1 MDCGKEVAKML
12 ITKEWLYNWLTK
24 KREEVVNSKN
34 ETSTQIVIEKFKC
47 NDGTEISIQASRT
60 HHASVSTDVDILIKG
75 DHNKEAIVDATYYDS
90 FEVYMSPYGSQKTKK
105 MAEYMKDNDSANFV
119 PIQYI
124 VDEINAH
131 NNPSEMDSS
140 LLIGYSDNQK
150 TEVKQVRRATS
161 RTRNRI
167 RRYANKIIMF
177 SHMMDNM
184 INQYAMAV
192 TLGQLSKL
200 QEWKYLEKSVEHFKH
215 EIQDR
220 KTRYGNSL
228 ELHGI
233 KKQKA
238 EIQQKIHANKK
249 RFKEI
254 HEKLVLINND
264 LKHMTE
270 LYKNGNKSQTAPY
283 SDVWLKIVE
292 LKNVKLDLK
301 MILKVLHKEQSKLKN
316 KLKTIPHCN

>member
-1 MDCGKEVAKML
+1 ML
-12 ITKEWLYNWLTK
+12 ITKEWLYDWLTQ
-24 KREEVVNSKN
+24 KRAEVVNSKK
-34 ETSTQIVIEKFKC
+34 EISPQIVIEKFQC
-47 NDGTEISIQASRT
+47 DDGTEISIQASRT
-60 HHASVSTDVDILIKG
+60 HHASVSTDADVASKG

-105 MAEYMKDNDSANFV
+105 MAEYMKGDDAANFV

-124 VDEINAH
+124 VDEINTH

-167 RRYANKIIMF
+167 RRYENKIILF
-177 SHMMDNM
+177 SHMMDSM
-184 INQYAMAV
+184 INQYAMVGNSPTFA
-192 TLGQLSKL
+192 QLSKL
-200 QEWKYLEKSVEHFKH
+200 KDWKYLEKSIQHFKN

-220 KTRYGNSL
+220 KERYGNSL
-228 ELHGI
+228 KLHGF

-254 HEKLVLINND
+254 NENLETIKVELKYMID
-264 LKHMTE
+264 LS
-270 LYKNGNKSQTAPY
+270 KNGNDDQKAPY
-283 SDVWLKIVE
+283 SDIWLKIVE
-292 LKNVKLDLK
+292 LKNAKLDLE
-301 MILKVLHKEQSKLKN
+301 MALKGLHTKQSKLKN

>member
-1 MDCGKEVAKML
+1 ML
-12 ITKEWLYNWLTK
+12 ITKEWLYDWLTQ
-24 KREEVVNSKN
+24 KRAEVVNSKK
-34 ETSTQIVIEKFKC
+34 ETSPQIVIEKFQC

-60 HHASVSTDVDILIKG
+60 HHASVSTDVDVVNKG

-105 MAEYMKDNDSANFV
+105 MAEYMKGDDAANFV

-167 RRYANKIIMF
+167 RRYENKIIMF
-177 SHMMDNM
+177 SHMMDSM

-200 QEWKYLEKSVEHFKH
+200 KEWKYLEKSIQHFKNK
-215 EIQDR
+215 IQD
-220 KTRYGNSL
+220 KKERYGNSL
-228 ELHGI
+228 ELFGV

-238 EIQQKIHANKK
+238 DIQQKIHANKK

-254 HEKLVLINND
+254 NEKLVLINTD

-270 LYKNGNKSQTAPY
+270 LYKNGNESQTAPY
-283 SDVWLKIVE
+283 SVVWLKIVE
-292 LKNVKLDLK
+292 LKNAKLDLE
-301 MILKVLHKEQSKLKN
+301 IALKGLHKEQSKLKN

>member
-1 MDCGKEVAKML
+1 ML

-34 ETSTQIVIEKFKC
+34 ETSPQIVIEKFKC

-60 HHASVSTDVDILIKG
+60 HHASVSTHVDVVNKG
-75 DHNKEAIVDATYYDS
+75 DHNKEAIVDANYYDS

-105 MAEYMKDNDSANFV
+105 MAEYMKGDDAANFV

-150 TEVKQVRRATS
+150 TEIRQVRRATS

-167 RRYANKIIMF
+167 RRYENKIIRF
-177 SHMMDNM
+177 SNM
-184 INQYAMAV
+184 IYGVSDSIVLDLLTRSIQ
-192 TLGQLSKL
+192 
-200 QEWKYLEKSVEHFKH
+200 HFKH
-215 EIQDR
+215 EIQD
-220 KTRYGNSL
+220 KKERYGNSL
-228 ELHGI
+228 ELCGV

-238 EIQQKIHANKK
+238 DIQQKIHANKK

>member
-1 MDCGKEVAKML
+1 ML
-12 ITKEWLYNWLTK
+12 ITKKWLYNWLTQ
-24 KREEVVNSKN
+24 KRAEVVNSKK
-34 ETSTQIVIEKFKC
+34 EISPQIVIEKFQC
-47 NDGTEISIQASRT
+47 DDGTEISIQASRT
-60 HHASVSTDVDILIKG
+60 HHASVSTDVDVVNKG

-105 MAEYMKDNDSANFV
+105 MAEYMKGDDAANFV

-140 LLIGYSDNQK
+140 LLIGYSNNQK
-150 TEVKQVRRATS
+150 TEVRRAKP

-167 RRYANKIIMF
+167 RRYENKIIMF
-177 SHMMDNM
+177 SHMMDSM

-200 QEWKYLEKSVEHFKH
+200 KEWKYLEKSIQHFKN
-215 EIQDR
+215 EIQER
-220 KTRYGNSL
+220 KERYGNSL
-228 ELHGI
+228 ELCGV

-238 EIQQKIHANKK
+238 DIQQKIHANKK

-254 HEKLVLINND
+254 HEKLVLINTD
-264 LKHMTE
+264 LKHMIE

-292 LKNVKLDLK
+292 LKNAKLDLK
-301 MILKVLHKEQSKLKN
+301 IALKGLHKEQSKLKN

>member
-1 MDCGKEVAKML
+1 ML
-12 ITKEWLYNWLTK
+12 ITKEWLYNWLTE
-24 KREEVVNSKN
+24 KREAVNSKTN
-34 ETSTQIVIEKFKC
+34 QIVIEKFKC
-47 NDGTEISIQASRT
+47 DDGTEISIQASRT
-60 HHASVSTDVDILIKG
+60 HHASVSTNVDVASKG

-105 MAEYMKDNDSANFV
+105 MAEFMKGDDAANFV

-131 NNPSEMDSS
+131 NSPSEMDSS

-150 TEVKQVRRATS
+150 TEIRQVRRATS

-167 RRYANKIIMF
+167 RRYENKIIMF

-192 TLGQLSKL
+192 TLGQVSKL
-200 QEWKYLEKSVEHFKH
+200 QEWKYLEKSVKHFKH

-220 KTRYGNSL
+220 KNRYGNSL
-228 ELHGI
+228 ELCGV

-238 EIQQKIHANKK
+238 DIQQKIHANKK

-283 SDVWLKIVE
+283 SDIWLKIVE
-292 LKNVKLDLK
+292 LKNAKLDLK
-301 MILKVLHKEQSKLKN
+301 MALKGLHKEQSKLKN

>member
-1 MDCGKEVAKML
+1 ML
-12 ITKEWLYNWLTK
+12 ITKEWLYDWLTQ
-24 KREEVVNSKN
+24 KRAEVVNSKK
-34 ETSTQIVIEKFKC
+34 ETSPQIVIEKFQC

-60 HHASVSTDVDILIKG
+60 HHALVSTDVDVVNKG

-90 FEVYMSPYGSQKTKK
+90 FEVYISPYGSQKTKK
-105 MAEYMKDNDSANFV
+105 MAEYMKGNDAANFV

-150 TEVKQVRRATS
+150 TEVRQVRRATS

-167 RRYANKIIMF
+167 RRYENKIIRF
-177 SHMMDNM
+177 SNM
-184 INQYAMAV
+184 IYGVSDSIVLDLLTRSIQ
-192 TLGQLSKL
+192 
-200 QEWKYLEKSVEHFKH
+200 HFKH

-270 LYKNGNKSQTAPY
+270 LYKNVNESQTAPY

-292 LKNVKLDLK
+292 LKNAKLDLK
-301 MILKVLHKEQSKLKN
+301 MILKVLHKEQFKLKN

>member
-1 MDCGKEVAKML
+1 ML
-12 ITKEWLYNWLTK
+12 ITKEWLYDWLTQ
-24 KREEVVNSKN
+24 KRAEVVNSKK
-34 ETSTQIVIEKFKC
+34 ETSPQIVIEKFQC

-60 HHASVSTDVDILIKG
+60 HHALVSTDVDVVNKG

-105 MAEYMKDNDSANFV
+105 MAEYMKGNDAANFV

-150 TEVKQVRRATS
+150 TEVRQVRRATS

-167 RRYANKIIMF
+167 RRYENKIIRF
-177 SHMMDNM
+177 SNM
-184 INQYAMAV
+184 IYGVSDSIVLDLLTRSIQ
-192 TLGQLSKL
+192 
-200 QEWKYLEKSVEHFKH
+200 HFKH

-270 LYKNGNKSQTAPY
+270 LYKNVNESQTAPY

-292 LKNVKLDLK
+292 LKNAKLDLK
-301 MILKVLHKEQSKLKN
+301 MILKVLHKEQFKLKN